1 MQSGLIFDIKKYA
14 INDGPG
20 IRVTIFFK
28 GCPLHCAWCHNPES
42 ISSDVQKMYNP
53 DKCIGC
59 RSCVEVCPENACQ
72 ITPEGIVT
80 NKKLCTGCGQ
90 CADICPTKATEM
102 SGRRITAEE
111 VTEIVEKERVFF
123 DESGGG
129 VTFSGGEPLQQS
141 DFLITLLNE
150 FGRRKI
156 HRVVD
161 TTGFTRSE
169 TLLEVAKRTDLFL
182 YDLKMM
188 DSAQHK
194 KWTGVGNEKI
204 LQNLSLLACKGAN
217 INIRIPLV
225 KGVNDNEENIL
236 QTVKFIAGLAGEKKR
251 VNLLPYHNIMAN
263 KYLRLG
269 TAFDPTGMGEVSE
282 EDQARIIK
290 RFTEFGLDASIG
302 G

>member
-72 ITPEGIVT
+72 ITTEGIVT

-123 DESGGG
+123 DKSGGG

-150 FGRRKI
+150 FGRRGI

-169 TLLEVAKRTDLFL
+169 TLLEVAKWTDLFL

-194 KWTGVGNEKI
+194 KWTGVGNKKI

-236 QTVKFIAGLAGEKKR
+236 QTVNFIAGLAGEKKR
-251 VNLLPYHNIMAN
+251 VSLLPYHNIMAN
-263 KYLRLG
+263 KFLRLG